1 MRGVIVSL
9 RVLLANLSSQSDSWQ
24 TTTQIKDRIMRK
36 YRSQNQARLNQNSP
50 KRPLHNGAPAIH
62 SGKTFGL
69 RLAIIV

>member
-1 MRGVIVSL
+1 MKI
-9 RVLLANLSSQSDSWQ
+9 
-24 TTTQIKDRIMRK
+24 

-50 KRPLHNGAPAIH
+50 KRPLRKGAPAIH